1 MSNRALKSPC
11 ELPFCFRVVLWHE
24 IYRKEKYIML
34 LKLIKFVYDISTDYV
49 MSHAKQ
55 ILAFSLIM
63 LAFALTISLV
73 PINVYF
79 GYALILIILTFSISA
94 EIAKRFNKN

>member
-1 MSNRALKSPC
+1 
-11 ELPFCFRVVLWHE
+11 
-24 IYRKEKYIML
+24 ML
-34 LKLIKFVYDISTDYV
+34 LRMIKFVYDISTDYV

-63 LAFALTISLV
+63 LAFVFTISLV

-94 EIAKRFNKN
+94 EIAKRFNKNWRKFLAQQKAVLFFIFLYLKIAYY

>member
-1 MSNRALKSPC
+1 MIFQILK
-11 ELPFCFRVVLWHE
+11 FA
-24 IYRKEKYIML
+24 
-34 LKLIKFVYDISTDYV
+34 YDVSTDYV

-63 LAFALTISLV
+63 LTFVLTISLV